1 MLPKA
6 ALFPLHISL
15 NRLLVFSSKSL
26 LSLTSVL
33 HNINDVL
40 DSKDVL
46 MVVLI
51 TDLVNIIS
59 NMI

>member
-33 HNINDVL
+33 HNNDVL
-40 DSKDVL
+40 DSIDVL
-46 MVVLI
+46 MIVLI
-51 TDLVNIIS
+51 TDLVSIIS